1 MYIVFDLP
9 DDNAVAAYYNNII
22 NQELH
27 NWSDRYDI
35 PYNTKIVKYSKRI
48 TFDNDESYSFFAMTW
63 TGPEYRL
70 VEPMQFDR
78 S

>member
-9 DDNAVAAYYNNII
+9 NNDLVIGRFNYNL
-22 NQELH
+22 NQLLH
-27 NWSDRYDI
+27 AWSDRYNI
-35 PYNTKIVKYSKRI
+35 PYNTKIHKLTKRI
-48 TFDNDESYSFFAMTW
+48 TFDNDETYSFFAMTW

-70 VEPMQFDR
+70 IDPMKVDR